1 MPNPVDTLT
10 DVLAA
15 PMEKVIVSLGT
26 SVAQAQRELDRHSI
40 ESQKEIEADPTLSAA
55 GVSASFYQIPKVELE
70 LTMTITM
77 QSSSDTAG
85 TAKRSPAAK
94 TGVALG
100 DVVLPRPAR
109 ISVAP
114 LNAFYTN
121 QFGFQAA
128 ASSKLKLTIV
138 PVPPAGEAT

>member
-1 MPNPVDTLT
+1 MPTAVDTLT
-10 DVLAA
+10 EVLTA
-15 PMEKVIVSLGT
+15 PMEEVIVSLGT

-77 QSSSDTAG
+77 QSSAG
-85 TAKRSPAAK
+85 APAAK
-94 TGVALG
+94 KRAATALPAAA
-100 DVVLPRPAR
+100 LQRPSR

-138 PVPPAGEAT
+138 PVPPAGAAT

>member
-1 MPNPVDTLT
+1 MPTVADTLT
-10 DVLAA
+10 EVLAA

-26 SVAQAQRELDRHSI
+26 SVAQAQRELDRYSI

-77 QSSSDTAG
+77 QSSG
-85 TAKRSPAAK
+85 TPAAK
-94 TGVALG
+94 KSAATALPAAA
-100 DVVLPRPAR
+100 LPRPSR

-138 PVPPAGEAT
+138 PVPPAGAST